1 MHNRCTFAGIWK
13 LAYPLI
19 IMNVGLTIMHFCDR
33 KFLAMYSSDAVAA
46 ALPAGILSYTLICFF
61 QLLIAYSATIIAQ
74 YFGRGEIQSCI
85 RTCWNAF
92 YLAIAFFIF
101 TLVLAPWIGINIID
115 HTAHEHRIL
124 LLEREYFITLIP
136 SGFFMCLSTSLIS
149 FFNGLGRT
157 CYAAIINLIA
167 VLINGVL
174 DYMMIFG
181 IGGFPEMGIR
191 GAGIA
196 TSIACGLNFLITL
209 GIFLLQ
215 NQQKYPTRQNR
226 QYAPEEIRRLF
237 KFGVPSA
244 LQALSDIGAFALFS
258 FLIGFINPDAMVI
271 TTVILTIN
279 NLAFFPMLGL
289 AESGAIL
296 TGQIIG
302 AKHTNLVYR
311 VVKRVWFLAVIYM
324 LFIAIFYLLLP
335 EWLIEQFAPNN
346 ETERL
351 HFDTLLETGKI
362 LLGCA
367 LCYNFFDAT
376 KFVIMS
382 VLRGAGDTRAC
393 VIINLICAW
402 GVMIPGTLLLIL
414 YLRTGIVTVWVYTS
428 CCVVLEASIMYL
440 RFRSERW
447 KQIRVIHS
455 EETNTLP
462 TAAE

>member
-1 MHNRCTFAGIWK
+1 
-13 LAYPLI
+13 
-19 IMNVGLTIMHFCDR
+19 MNVGLTIMHFCDR

-258 FLIGFINPDAMVI
+258 FLIGFINLNLLSSMECPTELIIV
-271 TTVILTIN
+271 VLTHDTDKLYLISN
-279 NLAFFPMLGL
+279 KGC
-289 AESGAIL
+289 EEL
-296 TGQIIG
+296 TDS
-302 AKHTNLVYR
+302 VR
-311 VVKRVWFLAVIYM
+311 S
-324 LFIAIFYLLLP
+324 
-335 EWLIEQFAPNN
+335 LIEGGMFPNITGNITPKFKLMRVDIPTILANSARIEQEMSYEENKKN
-346 ETERL
+346 EDNKSKKKSVKNKEQVSSVIKK
-351 HFDTLLETGKI
+351 DKKI
-362 LLGCA
+362 
-367 LCYNFFDAT
+367 NKKSTSKSNPKAT
-376 KFVIMS
+376 KS
-382 VLRGAGDTRAC
+382 SSKKEQTTRKS
-393 VIINLICAW
+393 NK
-402 GVMIPGTLLLIL
+402 
-414 YLRTGIVTVWVYTS
+414 S
-428 CCVVLEASIMYL
+428 
-440 RFRSERW
+440 
-447 KQIRVIHS
+447 
-455 EETNTLP
+455 
-462 TAAE
+462 